1 METRNVI
8 NHFTAMDFEIKDE
21 SYQRWKHYGA
31 NFFVKNKEIKK
42 IKSAIIIALAILC
55 EES

>member
-1 METRNVI
+1 MEIRNVI
-8 NHFTAMDFEIKDE
+8 NPFTAMDFEIKDE
-21 SYQRWKHYGA
+21 SCQRWKQYGA